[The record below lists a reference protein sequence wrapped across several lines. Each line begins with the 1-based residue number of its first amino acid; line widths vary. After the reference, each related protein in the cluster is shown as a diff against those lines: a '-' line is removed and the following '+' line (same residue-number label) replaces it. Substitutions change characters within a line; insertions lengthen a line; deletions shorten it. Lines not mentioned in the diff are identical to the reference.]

1 MIIATLTSFTW
12 AFAFLFAATDLDAV
26 AAAKLP
32 VLTLYTQSLHNDS
45 LAIFFV
51 VWLLLVC
58 EQYPRKQTQPREKSL
73 PS

>member
-1 MIIATLTSFTW
+1 MIIATLTSFMW
-12 AFAFLFAATDLDAV
+12 AFAFMFAATDLDAV

-45 LAIFFV
+45 LAIFFI

-58 EQYPRKQTQPREKSL
+58 EYPRMQTQPKEKSL
-73 PS
+73 PR